1 MVNVLITT
9 SKRRDDEWSGELFI
23 CYCNAPLSPT
33 TANKLAQLWLRY
45 FVFNMQ
51 RGGTLQTVRNYTKT
65 LNPSFPWEPCTYIN
79 NIYFQK

>member
-9 SKRRDDEWSGELFI
+9 SKRKDDEWNGKLFI
-23 CYCNAPLSPT
+23 CYCNAPLLPT

-45 FVFNMQ
+45 FVFIMQ

-65 LNPSFPWEPCTYIN
+65 LNSSFP
-79 NIYFQK
+79 